1 MTLVL
6 LILIFI
12 RPLIASLAFP
22 VLNAIY
28 SPLLLLFL
36 AAWIIVYGL
45 KTEAIR
51 PIQYPLFLFILAL
64 LVSVLSSQNIGLSIS
79 CLDKYALAILI
90 MVIVSSLKKE
100 TDTIISCLLFT
111 SFLVSCLAFY
121 QYIFGFQRV
130 LTYMAK
136 NNIYDPFSWEYI
148 AQRRVFFPFVTP
160 NTLAGY
166 LSMMLPLALTKRNR
180 FIFILPLTLALLLTR
195 SLGGIS
201 SAAAAILLYFC
212 LTKKFNAKI
221 IAGMAALAIGT
232 ILVVLAIRS
241 SAVKT
246 HFQPAFSAVMR
257 INYWRETL
265 RIIWAHP
272 LLGIGLGNFNIAYSR
287 FSHNSY
293 LQIWAEMGILGI
305 VSFLWIVWSF
315 GLCALKNIKKSRN
328 NIAIACLAA
337 AGASFCLHNFL
348 DFSFFLPEVSLLWW
362 IICGLL
368 LAVNTAGA

>member
-22 VLNAIY
+22 ILNAAY
-28 SPLLLLFL
+28 SSLLLAFL
-36 AAWIIVYGL
+36 VVWIITRGL
-45 KTEAIR
+45 KAEAIK

-64 LVSVLSSQNIGLSIS
+64 LVSVLSSQDTDLSIS

-100 TDTIISCLLFT
+100 TDTIISCLLFA

-121 QYIFGFQRV
+121 QHIFGFQRI
-130 LTYMAK
+130 LNYMAK
-136 NNIYDPFSWEYI
+136 NNIYDPFIWEYI
-148 AQRRVFFPFVTP
+148 AQKRIFFPFVTP

-166 LSMMLPLALTKRNR
+166 LSMMLPLALTKRSR

-212 LTKKFNAKI
+212 LTKKMNAKM
-221 IAGMAALAIGT
+221 IAGMAVLAIGT

-241 SAVKT
+241 TTVKT
-246 HFQPAFSAVMR
+246 HFQPVFSAAMR
-257 INYWRETL
+257 INYWQETL

-272 LLGIGLGNFNIAYSR
+272 LLGIGLGNFNIAFSR

-305 VSFLWIVWSF
+305 VSLLWIIF
-315 GLCALKNIKKSRN
+315 ALGRCALKSIKSSLDN
-328 NIAIACLAA
+328 NTVACLAA

-368 LAVNTAGA
+368 LAANIADA